1 LAGKTEI
8 TAKTD
13 ITNMEHTIVCLVENK
28 PGVLARISGLFS
40 ARGYNITSLAVGETD
55 DPTVSRMT
63 IVVDA
68 KDEKILEQILKQL
81 RRLIDTVSVIDLTK
95 KDYIGRE
102 LVLVKV
108 SCKKE
113 DRPKIKRLLSKFHAK
128 IDEKKENSV
137 VVEASLEV
145 KEINGLLEKLRPFGI
160 KELVRTGRVA
170 IAR

>member
-1 LAGKTEI
+1 
-8 TAKTD
+8 
-13 ITNMEHTIVCLVENK
+13 MEHTVSCLVENK

-55 DPTVSRMT
+55 DPDVSRMT

-81 RRLIDTVSVIDLTK
+81 RRLIDTVSVMDLTK

-102 LVLVKV
+102 LILVKV

-113 DRPKIKRLLSKFHAK
+113 DRPKIKKLLEKFHAR
-128 IDEKKENSV
+128 IDETREKSV
-137 VVEASLEV
+137 VVEASLE
-145 KEINGLLEKLRPFGI
+145 KSNIEELLKALKPFGI
-160 KELVRTGRVA
+160 KELVRTGRIA
-170 IAR
+170 IAK